1 MLYLQMTTPQDSDA
15 ESNKDF
21 DADNND
27 KIAVQAP
34 TEAKDLKKR
43 TQQIKRR
50 SQPNV
55 MVAEEADKEKKTVHE
70 RRSHANLVTS
80 GSLID
85 NIVDNSQVLK
95 SYDLRQR
102 VQPMAPPLH
111 PVPST
116 STMLS
121 SDEEAE
127 ILSRRPV
134 RRGRPPHVKTGVAPE
149 STDNNVQRDH
159 PPHRESSVPLEGN
172 EKPYT
177 VVKSVSTYK
186 VSVQEGNLLVRKQEA
201 KEPTEAAN
209 FKQDEEVKPAEPIIS
224 DVEEEEIVTPSQ
236 TVTSTAAT
244 TTTASTTTTTTTTT
258 TTYPLA
264 PKWMYFNSAEFLL
277 ALLVTALLFITY
289 WCWNSDVC

>member
-1 MLYLQMTTPQDSDA
+1 MLYLQTATPQDSDA

-21 DADNND
+21 DVDNTDSNN
-27 KIAVQAP
+27 KVAVQAP
-34 TEAKDLKKR
+34 TEAKDLVRVKKR

-55 MVAEEADKEKKTVHE
+55 MVAEEADKEKKRVNK
-70 RRSHANLVTS
+70 RRSHTNIVAT

-95 SYDLRQR
+95 GYDLRQR
-102 VQPMAPPLH
+102 VQPMAQPLH

-116 STMLS
+116 SIMLS

-127 ILSRRPV
+127 VLSRRPV
-134 RRGRPPHVKTGVAPE
+134 RRDHRKSGVVPD
-149 STDNNVQRDH
+149 STEGNVQRGR
-159 PPHRESSVPLEGN
+159 PPHRESSVALEGN
-172 EKPYT
+172 EKQYT
-177 VVKSVSTYK
+177 VVKSVSKYK

-209 FKQDEEVKPAEPIIS
+209 SKQEEVKPAEPIIS

-236 TVTSTAAT
+236 TETSTATTT
-244 TTTASTTTTTTTTT
+244 TTTASTTS
-258 TTYPLA
+258 YPPA

-277 ALLVTALLFITY
+277 ALLITALLFITY

>member
-1 MLYLQMTTPQDSDA
+1 MLYLQTATPQDSDA

-21 DADNND
+21 DVDSND
-27 KIAVQAP
+27 KVPVQAP
-34 TEAKDLKKR
+34 TENKDLVQVKKR

-55 MVAEEADKEKKTVHE
+55 MVAEEADKEKKRVYKRH
-70 RRSHANLVTS
+70 SHTNLVTT
-80 GSLID
+80 GSLIENMVD
-85 NIVDNSQVLK
+85 NIQGLK
-95 SYDLRQR
+95 SYDLRHR

-116 STMLS
+116 SIMLS

-127 ILSRRPV
+127 TLSRRP
-134 RRGRPPHVKTGVAPE
+134 RGRPPHRKSGVAPD
-149 STDNNVQRDH
+149 SADNDVQRDH
-159 PPHRESSVPLEGN
+159 PPHRESSVALEGN

-177 VVKSVSTYK
+177 VVKSVSKYK

-236 TVTSTAAT
+236 TVTSTATTT
-244 TTTASTTTTTTTTT
+244 TTTASTTT
-258 TTYPLA
+258 YPPA
-264 PKWMYFNSAEFLL
+264 PKWMYFNCAEFLL
-277 ALLVTALLFITY
+277 ALLITALLFITY